1 MELRQEVGQYL
12 IGNRLYK
19 VYSLRLA
26 QIVQETP
33 DTFTYRFALDG
44 IPYTHRPG
52 QYATLLLSSS
62 LIRAYFEDGF
72 TKGIIP
78 KPAYQRALENL
89 SREVDKALKERRP
102 AEVPRRFSIASPP
115 TRKDYIELTIERYI
129 ERDKQT
135 GQPIYYG
142 LLSNTFI
149 DNASVGDYY
158 HITEAD
164 GDFIFEEGTCTY
176 LNLIAGGSG
185 IVPFMCYLRYI
196 FDKGMR
202 DVQVNLLYSN
212 KTKAHI
218 IYRSELEE
226 LQRRLDNFRVT
237 HALTREFDP
246 SYAKIQ
252 GRIDS
257 PQKLLLWLP
266 REILTHE
273 RASNRICGSAEFIQ
287 AMMRLL
293 LSPEIGAK
301 RTQIK
306 IESYYAG
313 K

>member
-1 MELRQEVGQYL
+1 VELKQEIGQYL
-12 IGNRLYK
+12 IGNRRYR
-19 VYSLRLA
+19 VYVMKLT
-26 QIVQETP
+26 QITQETP

-44 IPYTHRPG
+44 ITYPYKPG
-52 QYATLLLSSS
+52 QYATLLLDGS
-62 LIRAYFEDGF
+62 LIRSYFEEGF
-72 TKGIIP
+72 RKGIIP

-89 SREVDKALKERRP
+89 GRELDKALKEQRP
-102 AEVPRRFSIASPP
+102 PEVPRRFSIASPP
-115 TRKDYIELTIERYI
+115 TRKGYIELTIERYV
-129 ERDKQT
+129 ERDRQT
-135 GQPIYYG
+135 GEPLYFG
-142 LLSNTFI
+142 LLSNAFI
-149 DNASVGDYY
+149 DRATIGEYY
-158 HITEAD
+158 HVTEAD
-164 GDFIFEEGTCTY
+164 GDFIFEEGTCSY

-196 FDKGMR
+196 FDKGIR
-202 DVQVNLLYSN
+202 DVEVNLLYSS

-218 IYRSELEE
+218 IYRNELEF
-226 LQRRLDNFRVT
+226 LASKLPNLHIT

-252 GRIDS
+252 GRIDN
-257 PQKLLLWLP
+257 PQKILQWLP

-273 RASNRICGSAEFIQ
+273 KSSIRICGSAEFIQ
-287 AMMRLL
+287 AMIRLL